1 MVVLELEGSWEDILR
16 RGAELSGRRV
26 KVSVLSDEPAKP
38 LDEVAE
44 RWAAGAERL
53 VPSPLSPARQ
63 GDEAELERLLVE
75 KFRKQGFTF

>member
-26 KVSVLSDEPAKP
+26 KVSVLADEPAMP

-44 RWAAGAERL
+44 RWAAGAEKL
-53 VPSPLSPARQ
+53 VASPPSPPRQ
-63 GDEAELERLLVE
+63 GDEAELERILVE
-75 KFRKQGFTF
+75 KFRKRGLTL